1 MTEFNY
7 DSAYEPAMPV
17 CRVTIVSAATGRR
30 VTSNAIMDTGADATI
45 VPTRML
51 RPIGARRVFE
61 TGLRSQWGERRS
73 VFLYLVDL
81 EINGVTL
88 PAVYVAGDEVGSEV
102 VLGRNALNKLVVT
115 LDGPAKLAR
124 VDA

>member
-1 MTEFNY
+1 
-7 DSAYEPAMPV
+7 MPV
-17 CRVTIVSAATGRR
+17 CRVTIASIATGRR
-30 VTSNAIMDTGADATI
+30 VASNAIMDTGADATI
-45 VPTRML
+45 VPTQLL

-81 EINGVTL
+81 EIDGLTL
-88 PAVYVAGDEVGSEV
+88 PAVYVVGDEIGSEV

-115 LDGPAKLAR
+115 LDGPGKLAR
-124 VDA
+124 VDH